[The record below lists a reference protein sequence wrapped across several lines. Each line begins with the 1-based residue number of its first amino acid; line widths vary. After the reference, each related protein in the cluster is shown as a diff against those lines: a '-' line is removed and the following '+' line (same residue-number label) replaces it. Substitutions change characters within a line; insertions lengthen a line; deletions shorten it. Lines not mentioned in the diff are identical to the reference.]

1 MKALL
6 KCLFDKI
13 DKNYKITAFILLMKG
28 LECIV
33 DLSRSSIPS
42 DHSYRICTNINWPLF
57 KKNYWLKNN
66 MQFSYQSD
74 LYD

>member
-57 KKNYWLKNN
+57 
-66 MQFSYQSD
+66 
-74 LYD
+74 